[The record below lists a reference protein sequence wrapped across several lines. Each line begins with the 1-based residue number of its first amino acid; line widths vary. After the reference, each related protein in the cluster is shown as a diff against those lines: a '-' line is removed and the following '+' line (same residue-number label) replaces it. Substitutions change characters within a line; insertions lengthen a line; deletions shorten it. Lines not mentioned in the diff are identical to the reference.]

1 MDLICLLIS
10 NSGFYIRILNSLT
23 LNRSEAR
30 ITLNST
36 CNKSFCEPLA
46 TERRSKK
53 LTDITDAHGVF
64 NTDFFDLSFPM
75 QRDSKRICKCDRL
88 RLVLDHEIC
97 RRPTDQREVISRIP
111 RKYTMSQPTRFVRF
125 VRLVFEKNI
134 LAYELNS
141 DDHKSPESHEYIP
154 GRNLNNSLDSCD

>member
-1 MDLICLLIS
+1 MS

-36 CNKSFCEPLA
+36 CNKSFCEPSA

-88 RLVLDHEIC
+88 RLVLDHE
-97 RRPTDQREVISRIP
+97 
-111 RKYTMSQPTRFVRF
+111 
-125 VRLVFEKNI
+125 
-134 LAYELNS
+134 
-141 DDHKSPESHEYIP
+141 SPESHEYIP
-154 GRNLNNSLDSCD
+154 CRDLKDSSDSSDSCSKKTFAYDKLSTNLPNQTNHLICRQNQKKNPSEIPFVLSRYNPDQTKIKR